1 MSEAA
6 LVKKQQRQKQEHDKA
21 QYVSLNTP
29 CYPHAYPLLLIA
41 PCVVE
46 VRDGVEWSGTRML
59 RQWIEPGEIAAK
71 DAAWKTAH
79 RFKIE
84 GYEAKKRWAE
94 AERMR
99 EIQRANELGR
109 MKKK

>member
-1 MSEAA
+1 MKPARLRLA
-6 LVKKQQRQKQEHDKA
+6 PPPRHRQPRRCR
-21 QYVSLNTP
+21 L
-29 CYPHAYPLLLIA
+29 
-41 PCVVE
+41 
-46 VRDGVEWSGTRML
+46 
-59 RQWIEPGEIAAK
+59 AAK